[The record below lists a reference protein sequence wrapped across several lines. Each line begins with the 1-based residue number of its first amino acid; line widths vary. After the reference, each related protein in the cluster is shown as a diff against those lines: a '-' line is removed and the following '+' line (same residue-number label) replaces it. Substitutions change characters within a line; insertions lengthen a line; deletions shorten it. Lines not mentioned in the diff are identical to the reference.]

1 MAAATEKGKREPGS
15 RPSGVLEVSAEVS
28 APTTKEAEAALDT
41 LGAILRAF
49 GAASFDVA
57 DLDAADVKRLFE
69 RWSEHVLV
77 AAPLEGGASSG
88 GQRQWSA
95 LRQLVASHRKRETSH
110 VTATIGNLREAI
122 WSFVETVNR
131 ATSQD
136 KQEGVLAHERLARL
150 RSALEGKDVET
161 LRREVSQAATVL
173 ESALTEQ
180 QRRQEQ
186 RLAEFAA
193 SVRSL
198 GEQLEGAKRE
208 GALDSL
214 TRLPNRASFDTFLA
228 RTVKL
233 VALLGRSVALI
244 MIDVDQFKAI
254 NDASG
259 HQAGDAAIRAVADC
273 LARTFPRRGDL
284 VARFGGDEFGVVLR
298 DAAPDDVRALAQR
311 VIEAVRARKIVH
323 AGREVSVTASAG
335 LAFWR
340 EGESPEEW
348 LSRADAALYAAKG
361 AGRDR
366 WAE

>member
-1 MAAATEKGKREPGS
+1 
-15 RPSGVLEVSAEVS
+15 
-28 APTTKEAEAALDT
+28 
-41 LGAILRAF
+41 
-49 GAASFDVA
+49 
-57 DLDAADVKRLFE
+57 
-69 RWSEHVLV
+69 
-77 AAPLEGGASSG
+77 
-88 GQRQWSA
+88 
-95 LRQLVASHRKRETSH
+95 
-110 VTATIGNLREAI
+110 
-122 WSFVETVNR
+122 
-131 ATSQD
+131 
-136 KQEGVLAHERLARL
+136 
-150 RSALEGKDVET
+150 
-161 LRREVSQAATVL
+161 
-173 ESALTEQ
+173 
-180 QRRQEQ
+180 
-186 RLAEFAA
+186 
-193 SVRSL
+193 
-198 GEQLEGAKRE
+198 
-208 GALDSL
+208 
-214 TRLPNRASFDTFLA
+214 
-228 RTVKL
+228 
-233 VALLGRSVALI
+233 

>member
-1 MAAATEKGKREPGS
+1 MAAVSEKAKKDGGS
-15 RPSGVLEVSAEVS
+15 RPSGVLEVAVEVP
-28 APTTKEAEAALDT
+28 AVTTKEGEAALDT

-88 GQRQWSA
+88 GQRQWSV
-95 LRQLVASHRKRETSH
+95 LRQLVVTHRKRETGH

-136 KQEGVLAHERLARL
+136 KQEGVLAHENLARL

-173 ESALTEQ
+173 ESALAEQ

-233 VALLGRSVALI
+233 AALLGRSVALM

-254 NDASG
+254 NDAMG
-259 HQAGDAAIRAVADC
+259 HQAGDTAIKAVADC

-284 VARFGGDEFGVVLR
+284 VARFGGDEFAVVLR
-298 DAAPDDVRALAQR
+298 DAAPDDVRVLSQR
-311 VIEAVRARKIVH
+311 VVEAVRARKIEH
-323 AGREVSVTASAG
+323 GGREVNVTASLG

-340 EGESPEEW
+340 EGEGQEQW
-348 LSRADAALYAAKG
+348 LARADAALYGAKA

>member
-1 MAAATEKGKREPGS
+1 MAAATEKGRKDVGS
-15 RPSGVLEVSAEVS
+15 RPSGVLEVAPEPATVS
-28 APTTKEAEAALDT
+28 TKEGEAALDT

-57 DLDAADVKRLFE
+57 DLDAADVKRQFE

-77 AAPLEGGASSG
+77 AAPLEGGTSSG

-95 LRQLVASHRKRETSH
+95 LRQLVASHRKRESGH
-110 VTATIGNLREAI
+110 VTLTIGNLREAI

-131 ATSQD
+131 AASQD
-136 KQEGVLAHERLARL
+136 KQEGALAHERLAKL

-161 LRREVSQAATVL
+161 LRREVSSAATAL
-173 ESALTEQ
+173 EGALVDQ
-180 QRRQEQ
+180 QRRQDQ
-186 RLAEFAA
+186 RIAEFAA
-193 SVRSL
+193 HVRSL

-233 VALLGRSVALI
+233 VALLGRSVGLL

-254 NDASG
+254 NDSCG
-259 HQAGDAAIRAVADC
+259 HQAGDAAIKAVADC

-284 VARFGGDEFGVVLR
+284 VARFGGDEFAVVLR
-298 DAAPDDVRALAQR
+298 DAAPEDVRVLAQR
-311 VIEAVRARKIVH
+311 VVEAVRAKKTVH
-323 AGREVSVTASAG
+323 AGRELSVTASVG
-335 LAFWR
+335 LAFWN
-340 EGESPEEW
+340 EGEKPEDW
-348 LSRADAALYAAKG
+348 LSRADTALYAAKA

-366 WAE
+366 WSE

>member
-1 MAAATEKGKREPGS
+1 MAAASGKEKKQFGS
-15 RPSGVLEVSAEVS
+15 HPSGVLEIAADQALVS
-28 APTTKEAEAALDT
+28 TKDGEAALDT
-41 LGAILRAF
+41 LGAVLRTL
-49 GAASFDVA
+49 GSASFDVA
-57 DLDAADVKRLFE
+57 ELDAAEVRRLFE

-77 AAPLEGGASSG
+77 AAPLDAGTSSG

-95 LRQLVASHRKRETSH
+95 LRQLVASHRKRESSH

-136 KQEGVLAHERLARL
+136 KQEGVIARERLAKL

-161 LRREVSQAATVL
+161 LRREVSQTATVL
-173 ESALTEQ
+173 EAALGEQ

-208 GALDSL
+208 GALDPL
-214 TRLPNRASFDTFLA
+214 TRLPNRAAFDDFLA

-233 VALLGRSVALI
+233 VALLGRSVALM
-244 MIDVDQFKAI
+244 MIDVDQFKTI
-254 NDASG
+254 NDAFG
-259 HQAGDAAIRAVADC
+259 HQAGDAAIKGVADC

-284 VARFGGDEFGVVLR
+284 VARFGGDEFAVILR
-298 DAAPDDVRALAQR
+298 DAGPEDVRALAQR
-311 VIEAVRARKIVH
+311 VIEAVRGRKIAH
-323 AGREVSVTASAG
+323 GGRELSVTASLG
-335 LAFWR
+335 LAFWQ
-340 EGESPEEW
+340 EGEGPEEW
-348 LSRADAALYAAKG
+348 LSRADAALYASKA

>member
-1 MAAATEKGKREPGS
+1 MAAATEKGKKDLGS
-15 RPSGVLEVSAEVS
+15 RPSGVLEVAAEVS
-28 APTTKEAEAALDT
+28 ASNTKEAEAALDT

-95 LRQLVASHRKRETSH
+95 LRQLVASHRKRETNH

-136 KQEGVLAHERLARL
+136 KREGALAHERLARL

-161 LRREVSQAATVL
+161 LRREVSHAATVL

-254 NDASG
+254 NDAAG

-273 LARTFPRRGDL
+273 LARTFPRRSDL

-311 VIEAVRARKIVH
+311 VVEVVRARRIVH

-348 LSRADAALYAAKG
+348 LARADAALYAAKA